1 MSSSEEHPEHREGS
15 PLSQDV
21 VVREISGPDDYQ
33 GLCKGPV
40 VYVLLANPVGIIGAL
55 WASDDEEASSR
66 VKNKEQGAEAW
77 NKGVQDWS
85 SGIFWIKKRRSA
97 KTSGLKPTEFLAEI
111 QTSQDS
117 GGWPFPGRVLPGPL
131 RTAESLQELKEYIE
145 NEVPRPN
152 VAGRELRSYAA
163 APHEAE
169 YSASQQGFVVPTT
182 DEIRKMAAYASN
194 PKAQRWWTVVDR
206 SFPDLYA
213 EQVPLQH
220 VFGGWVIEPDGSL
233 SDFIVNREYQPTL
246 VGLGWRAAVN
256 EFEGSI
262 QRRHMGRESDAAF
275 SEHFHAAELIVPV
288 GEGGSY
294 AIERD
299 AAGQPALRVYSS
311 DGQLP
316 TGGQRWARTTG
327 AELVRTQAPELSLT
341 INPGSR
347 PETQIVLRQAA
358 TGA

>member
-1 MSSSEEHPEHREGS
+1 ME
-15 PLSQDV
+15 D
-21 VVREISGPDDYQ
+21 
-33 GLCKGPV
+33 
-40 VYVLLANPVGIIGAL
+40 
-55 WASDDEEASSR
+55 
-66 VKNKEQGAEAW
+66 W
-77 NKGVQDWS
+77 N
-85 SGIFWIKKRRSA
+85 SGIYWIKKRRNA
-97 KTSGLKPTEFLAEI
+97 KTRGLKPSEFLAEI
-111 QTSQDS
+111 QSSRDS

-131 RTAESLQELKEYIE
+131 RMAESLQDLTEYIE
-145 NEVPRPN
+145 KGVSRPN

-182 DEIRKMAAYASN
+182 DEILKMAAYARN

-213 EQVPLQH
+213 EQVPLRH

-246 VGLGWRAAVN
+246 AGLGWRAAVN

-275 SEHFHAAELIVPV
+275 SAHFRAAELIVPV
-288 GEGGSY
+288 AADGSY
-294 AIERD
+294 AIEPD
-299 AAGQPALRVYSS
+299 TAGHPVLNVYSS
-311 DGQLP
+311 DGHLP
-316 TGGQRWARTTG
+316 TGEQQWARTTG
-327 AELVRTQAPELSLT
+327 AELARAKAPELMLT

-347 PETQIVLRQAA
+347 PETRITLRQAA
-358 TGA
+358 AAA